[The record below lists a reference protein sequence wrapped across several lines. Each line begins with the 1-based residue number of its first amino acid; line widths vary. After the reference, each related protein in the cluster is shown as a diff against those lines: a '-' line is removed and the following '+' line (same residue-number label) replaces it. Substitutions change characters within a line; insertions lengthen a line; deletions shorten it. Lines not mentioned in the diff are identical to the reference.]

1 MGSKLSRK
9 NKALK
14 KLQTQPVDS
23 VTELTEDVEEGLS
36 QRRESRYRMESKEG
50 HFVILFAW
58 SLEHAQLRWKEFYK
72 NVDCETCQRLN
83 PYYCSRM
90 F

>member
-14 KLQTQPVDS
+14 SLKPQPVDS

-36 QRRESRYRMESKEG
+36 QKREYRYRMESKEG
-50 HFVILFAW
+50 HFVILFACGQD
-58 SLEHAQLRWKEFYK
+58 HAQLRWKEFYK
-72 NVDCETCQRLN
+72 NVDFDTCQRLN
-83 PYYCSRM
+83 P
-90 F
+90 